1 MVTAETAVV
10 LPALLLVLALAVS
23 AVGHVLDVVR
33 ATDAA
38 RAGARAA
45 ARGDPDPTVQL
56 EAVRELPSAASSDVV
71 VHREGDRVR
80 VTVSLP
86 GAPLLPFTSSLRWPR
101 VTVTAVAADEHA
113 TP

>member
-33 ATDAA
+33 VTDAA

-45 ARGDPDPTVQL
+45 ARGETD
-56 EAVRELPSAASSDVV
+56 DVV
-71 VHREGDRVR
+71 QQTARQELSSRAGVVRVVTEAGQVEVSVRVEGD
-80 VTVSLP
+80 
-86 GAPLLPFTSSLRWPR
+86 PLLPWTGGLRWPD
-101 VTVTAVAADEHA
+101 VESTAVAQEEAS
-113 TP
+113 